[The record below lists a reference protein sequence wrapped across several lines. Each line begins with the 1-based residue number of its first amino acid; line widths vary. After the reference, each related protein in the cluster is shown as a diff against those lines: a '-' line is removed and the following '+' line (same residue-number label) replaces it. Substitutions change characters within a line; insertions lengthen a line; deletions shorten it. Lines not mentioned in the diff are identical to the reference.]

1 MSTKAAPDRLAV
13 MAFDPGGTTG
23 VAWGVMQVR
32 DTLAATLQGAELA
45 SCDLTGEYQQQAR
58 KLYDLWTTLNF
69 GWTVERQIPADNV
82 HCVSE
87 GFILRKFGSS
97 DKKGLYPVWI
107 SAMFEGLVD
116 GDGVAVRYQEPA
128 TKSRSTSARM
138 KRWGCWEVGVSDH
151 RKDAMRHLAF
161 RVNKLI

>member
-1 MSTKAAPDRLAV
+1 MASKASPDRLAV

-45 SCDLTGEYQQQAR
+45 SCDLTGEYQQQAT
-58 KLYDLWTTLNF
+58 KLLDLWNTLVF
-69 GWTVERQIPADNV
+69 GWNVEREIPLDCI
-82 HCVSE
+82 HLVSE
-87 GFILRKFGSS
+87 GFSLRKFGSS

-107 SAMFEGLVD
+107 SAMFEGLVWES
-116 GDGVAVRYQEPA
+116 GVRMRYQEPA

-138 KRWGCWEVGVSDH
+138 KRWECWEVGVSDH